1 MKINVIKKN
10 KYRYDSID
18 GMRLVMALMVALL
31 HVGMPLGFCEKYM
44 CDVARNAVPFF
55 YICSGF
61 FIYSLHYGIVNGRI
75 KSSLKKTIVFLV
87 FTTLFYLVLELL
99 LWQDFKGV
107 LYKLCGILSVDTL
120 FFNSTP
126 FMPVGW
132 YLAALIYSLLVV
144 KVLLNPNRSL
154 GFLCVVRQREIL

>member
-1 MKINVIKKN
+1 MEMIKKN
-10 KYRYDSID
+10 KSRYDSID

-75 KSSLKKTIVFLV
+75 KSLLKKNDCLLGVYNVVLSGVRIV
-87 FTTLFYLVLELL
+87 TL
-99 LWQDFKGV
+99 
-107 LYKLCGILSVDTL
+107 
-120 FFNSTP
+120 
-126 FMPVGW
+126 
-132 YLAALIYSLLVV
+132 A
-144 KVLLNPNRSL
+144 
-154 GFLCVVRQREIL
+154 GF

>member
-55 YICSGF
+55 IYAAVSLYIVCITG
-61 FIYSLHYGIVNGRI
+61 
-75 KSSLKKTIVFLV
+75 
-87 FTTLFYLVLELL
+87 LL
-99 LWQDFKGV
+99 TG
-107 LYKLCGILSVDTL
+107 
-120 FFNSTP
+120 
-126 FMPVGW
+126 
-132 YLAALIYSLLVV
+132 
-144 KVLLNPNRSL
+144 
-154 GFLCVVRQREIL
+154 E